1 MRRGVGFLVVILI
14 VVSITVDHAFA
25 WSDTYPHA
33 ATSTGCTTHV
43 SLPTQ
48 YIYSSTHTFNL
59 CVAASG
65 ATQWKA
71 TFLNGNNTPIAS
83 CPGFGWTTNLSPWT
97 STCNSLPMGTI
108 KASITWKVG
117 QSNEMN
123 AVDNFY
129 RAR

>member
-1 MRRGVGFLVVILI
+1 MQLALKFLGSIMLVVCLS
-14 VVSITVDHAFA
+14 VTNAFA
-25 WSDTYPHA
+25 WSDIYPHA
-33 ATSTGCTTHV
+33 ATTSGCTSHV

-48 YIYSSTHTFNL
+48 YIYTPSYTFNL

-65 ATQWKA
+65 ATQWKGI
-71 TFLNGNNTPIAS
+71 FLDGNNNPITA
-83 CPGFGWTTNLSPWT
+83 CPGFGWTTNLAPKT
-97 STCNSLPMGTI
+97 TTCNVPMGTI